1 MNIIQTSFYPYR
13 IVYPEVVIEGFLKKH
28 FENKYFI
35 KLDEISNRKVKE
47 IEDFCKTSL
56 ASEFISGYNSNG
68 ELKINAIKRYNH
80 LNLSFLW
87 IQKKSHRYIS
97 RTT

>member
-1 MNIIQTSFYPYR
+1 MRYL
-13 IVYPEVVIEGFLKKH
+13 IE
-28 FENKYFI
+28 
-35 KLDEISNRKVKE
+35 KVK
-47 IEDFCKTSL
+47 KLKTSATSL

-80 LNLSFLW
+80 LNLSFVDS
-87 IQKKSHRYIS
+87 KKSHRYIS